1 MNVALEICLRYFA
14 KIVCRA
20 VYLAAVPISA
30 LIIRAM
36 PNFAKYG
43 KLYMVYFKVN
53 LEVIPGANH
62 KVIVK
67 LGLEGRLH
75 G

>member
-30 LIIRAM
+30 LITRAM
-36 PNFAKYG
+36 PEFAIYG
-43 KLYMVYFKVN
+43 KLYMVNFEVIPK
-53 LEVIPGANH
+53 VIPGANY